1 MEIIKA
7 ANEKPRAWEENFFG
21 RDVKPTSKVI
31 LLKLFKD
38 DLVLCDSE
46 CNMFSLDSSN
56 QLSSLNPD
64 STFELFSDR
73 MQRLYPDYNLD
84 R

>member
-38 DLVLCDSE
+38 DLVLCDAE
-46 CNMFSLDSSN
+46 CNMFSLDS
-56 QLSSLNPD
+56 
-64 STFELFSDR
+64 
-73 MQRLYPDYNLD
+73 
-84 R
+84 